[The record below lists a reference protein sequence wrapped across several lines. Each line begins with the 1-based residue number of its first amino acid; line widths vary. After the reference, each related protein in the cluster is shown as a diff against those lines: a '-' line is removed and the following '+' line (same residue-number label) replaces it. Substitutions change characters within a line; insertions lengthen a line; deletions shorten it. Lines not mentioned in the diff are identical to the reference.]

1 MAKKDYFR
9 HAFGN
14 IGHDPVRWRVE
25 VECVRTSGVPIR
37 LWMRRGYCPYMDG
50 KRRVPGYSRWPCVA
64 LRNPKVMNGDS
75 EQPKWCRD
83 GCLVNVLCQRYL
95 VERSHLVDFREDI
108 LATGRLYEVSYVSYR
123 ITVWSWAAQVL
134 DDRHIMPTYIIVSN
148 CFRAVMKRSGAR
160 QRGKL
165 TTVSPGVVLMQYFVA
180 CLINHWNIGEFIVQ
194 LSRRICLNFGNSLN
208 SSALGSLFR
217 QHSVTFLAF
226 VLNGVPQ
233 VRSYHQRQLSASPWH
248 WGRTQRPSPLT
259 FFWKCDFVFLRDIFW
274 WMFSLYLIY

>member
-1 MAKKDYFR
+1 MRTYFWCSYSSLDETR
-9 HAFGN
+9 ILSIYGRQTSS
-14 IGHDPVRWRVE
+14 PRVFPL
-25 VECVRTSGVPIR
+25 TMR
-37 LWMRRGYCPYMDG
+37 LHI
-50 KRRVPGYSRWPCVA
+50 CVA

-108 LATGRLYEVSYVSYR
+108 LATGRLYEVSYVSCR

-180 CLINHWNIGEFIVQ
+180 RLIIGT
-194 LSRRICLNFGNSLN
+194 
-208 SSALGSLFR
+208 LGSLLD
-217 QHSVTFLAF
+217 SSLVAF
-226 VLNGVPQ
+226 VLISEIVSILLLWGVFSVSTPSRFWLLCWMGSLRSDHNIKGNCQ
-233 VRSYHQRQLSASPWH
+233 HHLDIGTEHNVRHH
-248 WGRTQRPSPLT
+248 
-259 FFWKCDFVFLRDIFW
+259 
-274 WMFSLYLIY
+274 